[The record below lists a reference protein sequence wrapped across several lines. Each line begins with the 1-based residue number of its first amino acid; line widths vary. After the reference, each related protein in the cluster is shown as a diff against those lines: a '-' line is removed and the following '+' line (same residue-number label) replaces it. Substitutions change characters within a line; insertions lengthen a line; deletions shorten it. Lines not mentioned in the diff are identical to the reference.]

1 MSVDSR
7 GANSTR
13 NSFGVYG
20 FRRWIER
27 EVKEKVASRIM
38 SVAVSVVA
46 AAVAVV
52 AESSGRRRVA
62 SAVKGEEASRN
73 KQGVP

>member
-46 AAVAVV
+46 AAVAV